1 MKQLGRLLRPV
12 WAAVLFAASVS
23 GLAQG
28 PAARLTGA
36 IAGNARTVL
45 PNSRNPRALPANDMG
60 ALSPDTA
67 VNGIT
72 LVFSRSAAQE
82 TALQALAAA
91 QGNSASPL
99 YHQWLTPETFAAQ
112 FGVADSDISAVQAWL
127 QSQGFTLNGVGRS
140 RDRITFSG
148 TAGQVTAAFGTELH
162 HFKVDSV
169 LHFAPA
175 SDLSLPSALAPLVSS
190 VQHLSDFRPKPAI
203 RYPSAQPAYTSSQ
216 SNPQNHFLTP
226 ADIATMYDI
235 KPEYNAGYNGM
246 GQNIAVAGQSYINTQ
261 DVQRFQSAAGLP
273 VNLPNLVLVP
283 NSGTSA
289 TLQLLG
295 DEGESDLDTEYTSG
309 IAPGAGIDLV
319 YTGDSPNHD
328 VFDAVTYAVTEDI
341 APIVTLSYGDCE
353 LNRSTADLNS
363 YNAVAEQA
371 TVQGQTL
378 ITASGDNGSTTCH
391 GDTDLST
398 AQQETPSVDFPA
410 SSPYYTGIGG
420 TQMIAGAST
429 PGSTTYWAAANGSD
443 NISSLLSYVPEVV
456 WNEDAPPT
464 ASSTGGLS
472 SGGGGASVVFARPS
486 WQTGVPGIPA
496 GPYRLVPDIALQ
508 ASTGTPGYLY
518 CSSDPNSF
526 QPSQTS
532 SCTNG
537 FRDTA
542 TGLLT
547 VAGGTSFGA
556 PIFAGLVAI
565 LNQATHAAGQGN
577 INVTLYGL
585 ASNPTT
591 YASAFHDITSGTN
604 ACTAGAT
611 FCSAAG
617 ASEYAA
623 GAGYDEATGLGSI
636 DFAKLVAAW
645 PATAQSVKTASSIF
659 ISLANNNPAAGT
671 TEQVTINVGGGS
683 ASPVSPTGTV
693 NVLLD
698 GTVIASALPLS
709 STGSV
714 TTSFT
719 APASTGSH
727 VIAAAY
733 SGDSTHAS
741 STGSVTFNIGSLTPI
756 GAFTLSAGPITVAA
770 NSTGSSTIMV
780 IPSSGYVGTVNF
792 TVTSALP
799 ANICYGINP
808 VDVDAPPPTGTLT
821 FGTGAA
827 CSGAAVRLGTPGS
840 QAITSKG
847 GHAAVASAP
856 PKPGHEPSHGKEIAT
871 ALAGLL
877 AIGFF
882 TRRRPRLPSLLALGA
897 LSLMVSLGLG
907 GCGSSTAPVTPPG
920 GTTSPASYT
929 VTLVGT
935 DSVTAAITSSTT
947 FTLTVN

>member
-12 WAAVLFAASVS
+12 WAAVLFTVSVS
-23 GLAQG
+23 GLAQQ
-28 PAARLTGA
+28 PAARLAGA
-36 IAGNARTVL
+36 IAGNTRTVL
-45 PNSRNPRALPANDMG
+45 PNSRNPRALPANDTG
-60 ALSPDTA
+60 AVAPDTA

-82 TALQALAAA
+82 AALQALAAA
-91 QGNSASPL
+91 QGNPASPL

-112 FGVADSDISAVQAWL
+112 FGVADSDIAAVQAWL
-127 QSQGFTLNGVGRS
+127 QSQGFTINGVGRS

-148 TAGQVTAAFGTELH
+148 TAGQVAAAFGTELH

-169 LHFAPA
+169 LHFAPE
-175 SDLSLPSALAPLVSS
+175 SDISLPVALAPLVSS

-203 RYPSAQPAYTSSQ
+203 RYPSVQPAYTSSQ
-216 SNPQNHFLTP
+216 TQSHFLTP

-235 KPEYNAGYNGM
+235 KPEYSAGYNGT

-261 DVQRFQSAAGLP
+261 DVQHFQSAAGLP
-273 VNLPNLVLVP
+273 ANLPNFVLVP

-289 TLQLLG
+289 IFQG

-309 IAPGAGIDLV
+309 IASGAGIDLV
-319 YTGDSPNHD
+319 YTGDSPNYG
-328 VFDAVTYAVTEDI
+328 VFDSVTYAVTEDI
-341 APIVTLSYGDCE
+341 APVITLSYGDCE
-353 LNRSTADLNS
+353 LNISTADLNS

-378 ITASGDNGSTTCH
+378 ITSSGDSGSTTCY
-391 GDTDLST
+391 GDTNLSS

-429 PGSTTYWAAANGSD
+429 AGSTTYWAAANGSD

-464 ASSTGGLS
+464 ATAAGDIAA
-472 SGGGGASVVFARPS
+472 GGGGTSVVFARPS

-496 GPYRLVPDIALQ
+496 GAYRLVPDIALQ

-518 CSSDPNSF
+518 CSSDPTSF
-526 QPSQTS
+526 GTGSGQVA
-532 SCTNG
+532 SCNNG
-537 FRDTA
+537 FRDSSTS
-542 TGLLT
+542 LLT
-547 VAGGTSFGA
+547 VAGGTSFTA
-556 PIFAGLVAI
+556 PIFAGMVAI
-565 LNQATHAAGQGN
+565 LNQATHATGQGN

-623 GAGYDEATGLGSI
+623 GTGYDEATGLGSI

-645 PATAQSVKTASSIF
+645 PATAQSVKTASSIV

-741 STGSVTFNIGSLTPI
+741 ATGSVTFNIGSLTPT
-756 GAFTLSAGPITVAA
+756 GAFTFSAGSITVAA
-770 NSTGSSTIMV
+770 NSTGSSTVTV
-780 IPSSGYVGTVNF
+780 IPSSGYAGTVNF
-792 TVTSALP
+792 TVTSTLP
-799 ANICYGINP
+799 TNICYGINP
-808 VDVDAPPPTGTLT
+808 IDLDAPPPTGTLT

-827 CSGAAVRLGTPGS
+827 CSGAAVRLSTTGS

-847 GHAAVASAP
+847 GHAAVRSAP
-856 PKPGHEPSHGKEIAT
+856 PKPGHGKEIAT

-882 TRRRPRLPSLLALGA
+882 TRRRSRLPSLLALGA
-897 LSLMVSLGLG
+897 LTLMVSLGLS
-907 GCGSSTAPVTPPG
+907 GCGGSTAPVTPPG

-935 DSVTAAITSSTT
+935 DSVTSAITSSTT